1 VGEERQGG
9 VEAGFDRGWD
19 GHARRQARRGL
30 AMTPAERLRW
40 LEETMEAMRRIQG
53 RAIGAP
59 RRGARSRE
67 RGDSPGCLTGERR
80 EGEPLSGDDPDPR

>member
-1 VGEERQGG
+1 MGEEGRSE

-40 LEETMEAMRRIQG
+40 LEETMEAMRRLQG

-59 RRGARSRE
+59 RRGGRSRE
-67 RGDSPGCLTGERR
+67 
-80 EGEPLSGDDPDPR
+80 SGD

>member
-1 VGEERQGG
+1 MVGDERRPA
-9 VEAGFDRGWD
+9 EDPGFDRGWS

-40 LEETMEAMRRIQG
+40 LEETMAEMRRLQG

-59 RRGARSRE
+59 RRKEA
-67 RGDSPGCLTGERR
+67 D
-80 EGEPLSGDDPDPR
+80 